1 MPDGNKPWHACVP
14 AIDDAAAIAFALRAI
29 LAASPIATHRVVMNP
44 AVADLL
50 KIMNLESLEDNL
62 FRGQS
67 VDTGQ
72 GNIFGGLVAGQA
84 LAAASRTV
92 AAARPVHSL
101 HGYFLRPGDFNVPVI
116 YEVDRIR
123 DGKSFTTRRVK
134 AIQHGRA
141 IFSLSASFQEIEPGV
156 EHQARM
162 PEVPKPA
169 ELEADDERRIAF
181 AAKLPEHIRHH
192 FLAERPVE
200 FRSIK
205 PKAFDATPQTP
216 ERLVWFRIADHI
228 DVDLAMR
235 RSLLTFCSDFGLMTT
250 AMLPHGM
257 SFFHANVQA
266 ASIDHAM
273 WFHRDYQAGEWLLY
287 ATTSASA
294 QGGRG
299 INHGLIFAEDGTL
312 VASVAQEGLMRR
324 KG

>member
-1 MPDGNKPWHACVP
+1 
-14 AIDDAAAIAFALRAI
+14 
-29 LAASPIATHRVVMNP
+29 MNP
-44 AVADLL
+44 TVSALL
-50 KIMNLESLEDNL
+50 ELMQLESLEDNL

-92 AAARPVHSL
+92 VAERPVHSL
-101 HGYFLRPGDFNVPVI
+101 HGYFLRPGDFNLPVI

-141 IFSLSASFQEIEPGV
+141 IFSLSASFQEVEQGV
-156 EHQARM
+156 EHQATM
-162 PEVPKPA
+162 PAVPKPD
-169 ELEADDERRIAF
+169 ELEPDEARRIAF
-181 AAKLPEHIRHH
+181 AETLPAAVRHH

-205 PKAFDATPQTP
+205 PKAFDVTPQSP
-216 ERLVWFRIADHI
+216 ERLVWFRVANEV
-228 DVDLAMR
+228 DVSLAMR
-235 RSLLTFCSDFGLMTT
+235 RSLLTFCSDFGLMGT
-250 AMLPHGM
+250 AMMPHGM
-257 SFFHANVQA
+257 SFFQPNVQA

-273 WFHRDYQAGEWLLY
+273 WFHRDYRVGEWLLY

-299 INHGLIFAEDGTL
+299 INHGLIFTEDGRL
-312 VASVAQEGLMRR
+312 VASVAQEGLMRL
-324 KG
+324 KAPAHG

>member
-1 MPDGNKPWHACVP
+1 MNSSV
-14 AIDDAAAIAFALRAI
+14 AA
-29 LAASPIATHRVVMNP
+29 
-44 AVADLL
+44 LL
-50 KIMNLESLEDNL
+50 KLMDLEPLEDNL

-84 LAAASRTV
+84 LVAASRTV
-92 AAARPVHSL
+92 VAERPVHSL
-101 HGYFLRPGDFNVPVI
+101 HGYFLRPGDFNQPVI
-116 YEVDRIR
+116 YEVERIR

-141 IFSLSASFQEIEPGV
+141 IFSLSASFQEVEQGV
-156 EHQARM
+156 EHQATM
-162 PEVPKPA
+162 PSVPRPD
-169 ELEADDERRIAF
+169 ELESDEPRRIAF
-181 AAKLPEHIRHH
+181 AQQLPAAVREH
-192 FLAERPVE
+192 FLAARPVE

-205 PKAFDATPQTP
+205 PKAFEITPQSP

-235 RSLLTFCSDFGLMTT
+235 RALLTFCSDFGLLGT

-257 SFFHANVQA
+257 SFFQPEVQA

-273 WFHRDYQAGEWLLY
+273 WFHRDCPVDQWLLY
-287 ATTSASA
+287 STTSASA
-294 QGGRG
+294 QGARG

-324 KG
+324 REPRHG